1 MVHRIFLL
9 TGDEWQRARV
19 RAATERIAAEC
30 QVTAGAEAPPPG
42 QYELLLLD
50 DRLWAQLPPTPAPP
64 HPRILLLAS
73 GASPLPEAMQPGVVD
88 VIRPA
93 AGKAQIQLVL
103 RQQLG
108 ILKLLRLRGRLD
120 QEAGAPPP
128 SRVVAGDINNPLTGI
143 LGHADLALAIRG
155 RMPAEVRQ
163 RLESVRQ
170 LAGEIREALAAQRRA
185 A

>member
-1 MVHRIFLL
+1 MVHYIFLL
-9 TGDEWQRARV
+9 TGDELQRARV
-19 RAATERIAAEC
+19 GAAAERLAAEC
-30 QVTAGAEAPPPG
+30 RVTAGAVPPEAG

-50 DRLWAQLPPTPAPP
+50 DRLWESLPPPAAPR
-64 HPRILLLAS
+64 HPRIILLAS

-88 VIRPA
+88 VIPRTA
-93 AGKAQIQLVL
+93 SKAQIQLVL

-120 QEAGAPPP
+120 QDAGAPLP
-128 SRVVAGDINNPLTGI
+128 SHAAADINNPLTGI
-143 LGHADLALAIRG
+143 LGHAELALASRS

-170 LAGEIREALAAQRRA
+170 LAGEIREVLAAQRRA

>member
-1 MVHRIFLL
+1 MVHYIFLL
-9 TGDEWQRARV
+9 TGDELQRARV
-19 RAATERIAAEC
+19 GAAAERLAAEC
-30 QVTAGAEAPPPG
+30 RVTAGAVPPEAG
-42 QYELLLLD
+42 QYELWLLD
-50 DRLWAQLPPTPAPP
+50 DRLWECLPPPAAPP
-64 HPRILLLAS
+64 HPRIILLAS

-88 VIRPA
+88 VIPRTA
-93 AGKAQIQLVL
+93 SKAQIQLVL

-120 QEAGAPPP
+120 QDAGAPLP
-128 SRVVAGDINNPLTGI
+128 SRAAAEINNPLTGI
-143 LGHADLALAIRG
+143 LGHAELALASRS

-170 LAGEIREALAAQRRA
+170 LAGEIREVLAAQRRA